1 MSNALI
7 HETSP
12 YLLSHANDPVDWYP
26 WGEAAFEKARHEDK
40 PVFLSI
46 GYSTCHWCHVM
57 AQESFRD
64 GETAAL
70 LNRYYV
76 AVKVD
81 REERPDVDSVYMSAC
96 IALNGSGGWPLTVV
110 MTPQQQPFF
119 VSTYIPRGSEAQ
131 PGLLKL
137 LGVIADKWAHDRA
150 ALYKTSGDVC
160 AYLTRSGGAR
170 AVSAPGR
177 EFAARAAA
185 RLSAAFD
192 AEYGGFGPAPK
203 FPTPQ
208 NLIFLM
214 RYAALSGDKA
224 ARAVVEETLKAMYK
238 GGIFDHFGGG
248 FARYSTDR
256 EWLAPHFEKTLC
268 DNALLAFAYTEA
280 WQSGHMAL
288 YRYVAEATL
297 DYCMRELAAPGG
309 GYFCAQDAD
318 SGGEE
323 GAYYLFTPDEVK
335 KVLGEDAGRHFC
347 ECYDI
352 TAEGNFRGKSIPNLL
367 LNTRWNLLPEGYDDF
382 REELRMYRSARMEL
396 NTDKKILTA
405 ANGLM
410 LMALS
415 RAARAFSDA
424 RYLAAAR
431 ELAAFMEASLF
442 RDGALMACLCGG
454 VLKLPAQLDDLV
466 FYALGL
472 TELYAADYDPAHILA
487 AQRLAREVT
496 AHFSDGNG
504 AYYRTADTAEKL
516 ITRPLEIIDGALPSG
531 SSGAAVLFDALF
543 RLTGD
548 VSMRQARDG
557 LLSRICGYTEKVPEA
572 SAFAL
577 CALLS
582 AVYPAKEILC
592 AAPDEAVPELLKA
605 VTARYSP
612 ELTVL
617 LKSPARAGAL
627 ASAAPFTDSAQ
638 PKDGK
643 AAFYICE
650 NGACRKGVAL

>member
-26 WGEAAFEKARHEDK
+26 WGEAAFEKARREDK

-70 LNRYYV
+70 LNRYYI

-119 VSTYIPRGSEAQ
+119 VSTYIPRGSGAH

-160 AYLTRSGGAR
+160 AYLTRSGGAG

-203 FPTPQ
+203 FPMPQ

-224 ARAVVEETLKAMYK
+224 ARAVAEDTLKAMYK
-238 GGIFDHFGGG
+238 GGIFDHF
-248 FARYSTDR
+248 
-256 EWLAPHFEKTLC
+256 
-268 DNALLAFAYTEA
+268 
-280 WQSGHMAL
+280 
-288 YRYVAEATL
+288 
-297 DYCMRELAAPGG
+297 GG

-627 ASAAPFTDSAQ
+627 AAAAPFTDSAQ

-650 NGACRKGVAL
+650 NGACREGVAL

>member
-1 MSNALI
+1 
-7 HETSP
+7 
-12 YLLSHANDPVDWYP
+12 
-26 WGEAAFEKARHEDK
+26 
-40 PVFLSI
+40 
-46 GYSTCHWCHVM
+46 
-57 AQESFRD
+57 
-64 GETAAL
+64 
-70 LNRYYV
+70 
-76 AVKVD
+76 
-81 REERPDVDSVYMSAC
+81 
-96 IALNGSGGWPLTVV
+96 
-110 MTPQQQPFF
+110 
-119 VSTYIPRGSEAQ
+119 
-131 PGLLKL
+131 
-137 LGVIADKWAHDRA
+137 
-150 ALYKTSGDVC
+150 
-160 AYLTRSGGAR
+160 
-170 AVSAPGR
+170 
-177 EFAARAAA
+177 
-185 RLSAAFD
+185 
-192 AEYGGFGPAPK
+192 
-203 FPTPQ
+203 
-208 NLIFLM
+208 
-214 RYAALSGDKA
+214 
-224 ARAVVEETLKAMYK
+224 
-238 GGIFDHFGGG
+238 
-248 FARYSTDR
+248 
-256 EWLAPHFEKTLC
+256 
-268 DNALLAFAYTEA
+268 
-280 WQSGHMAL
+280 
-288 YRYVAEATL
+288 
-297 DYCMRELAAPGG
+297 
-309 GYFCAQDAD
+309 
-318 SGGEE
+318 
-323 GAYYLFTPDEVK
+323 
-335 KVLGEDAGRHFC
+335 
-347 ECYDI
+347 
-352 TAEGNFRGKSIPNLL
+352 
-367 LNTRWNLLPEGYDDF
+367 
-382 REELRMYRSARMEL
+382 MEL

-617 LKSPARAGAL
+617 LKSPARAWAFSIRHSPVSMMRCVPAAYMPHRMSRCGEAGRLGRLPPPRRLPTRRSRRTARPPSISAKTARAARVLPCNGTYKYFRPERINSPACFGHAVFYSSKVFSSSSISSPKRARAESTGPAVLISTPAIFSRDIGSAL
-627 ASAAPFTDSAQ
+627 LPA
-638 PKDGK
+638 
-643 AAFYICE
+643 E
-650 NGACRKGVAL
+650 RKRL